1 MQKIQSVALIGMG
14 ALGILYGHTMARKM
28 KEGAVTFLVDEKRK
42 QRYRADPPTFNGE
55 PCRFAFCA
63 PGDYPGEAELLI
75 FGVKGTQ
82 LKEAI
87 ESVRPVVGPET
98 IIVSLLNG
106 ITSETILEE
115 AFPQATVLYSV
126 AQGMAAT
133 RVGTHVTGAQI
144 EGNVLFFAPRAD
156 EAFVT
161 RSLFAAKLV
170 VEVRTGDVIPLPAQK
185 MQ

>member
-1 MQKIQSVALIGMG
+1 MQTIQSVALIGMG

-28 KEGAVTFLVDEKRK
+28 KEGAVTFLVDEKRN

-63 PGDYPGEAELLI
+63 PEDYPGKAELLI

-82 LKEAI
+82 LREAI

-133 RVGTHVTGAQI
+133 RVGTHVTCKNPGFLSS
-144 EGNVLFFAPRAD
+144 VYPH
-156 EAFVT
+156 VT
-161 RSLFAAKLV
+161 PIGCR
-170 VEVRTGDVIPLPAQK
+170 R
-185 MQ
+185 